1 MPAAAPVAEPRLEAG
16 TLRLLS
22 SLAAVH
28 DCVLAIDP
36 HEGCLFWADQ
46 LGLFTP
52 ALVCDHP
59 LPVAQLLA
67 HANEDA
73 RELLHEI
80 LHPSDP
86 LGTDHDRR
94 SQLAATL
101 RGMHVEFRAISLEGA
116 GTRGGAVELLLL
128 DAMHSAGTEPG
139 VRGDPVQP
147 TPLEQLTKKNEE
159 LETCVRSVSHDLR
172 SPLVSVLGFARLLRD
187 DFGEP
192 IGRTGLHFL
201 DRIEQAGRNM
211 ERLLSDML
219 ELSRIEDTPNCEV
232 HVNPIAVLDQLGAEL
247 KISLDEAEVTLVVP
261 SEVPILI
268 CDRTRLYQLFSN
280 LIGNAIHHA
289 SAGGRIEVSV
299 ETVDDGWEISVA
311 DDGPGIAPEDR
322 ERIFEAF
329 QTATPPP
336 STGRASQK
344 KASGLGLAIV
354 RKIVEAH
361 HGRIHVESE
370 VGEGARFVVW
380 LPRETEMALAP

>member
-139 VRGDPVQP
+139 GRGDPVQP

-361 HGRIHVESE
+361 HGRIYVESE

>member
-36 HEGCLFWADQ
+36 HGGCLFSADQ

-52 ALVCDHP
+52 ALVCHHP
-59 LPVAQLLA
+59 LPIAQLLA

-73 RELLHEI
+73 SELLHEI
-80 LHPSDP
+80 LRPSDP
-86 LGTDHDRR
+86 LGSDHDRR
-94 SQLAATL
+94 TQLATTL

-139 VRGDPVQP
+139 GRGDLAP
-147 TPLEQLTKKNEE
+147 TTPFEQLTKKNEE
-159 LETCVRSVSHDLR
+159 LETCIRSVSHDLR

-187 DFGEP
+187 EFGEP

-247 KISLDEAEVTLVVP
+247 KIPLDEAEVTLLVP
-261 SEVPILI
+261 SEAPILI

-280 LIGNAIHHA
+280 LIGNAIHHV

-311 DDGPGIAPEDR
+311 DDGTGIAPEDR
-322 ERIFEAF
+322 DRIFEAF
-329 QTATPPP
+329 QTATPP
-336 STGRASQK
+336 SSRGRASQK

-380 LPRETEMALAP
+380 LPRET

>member
-1 MPAAAPVAEPRLEAG
+1 LPAAAPVAEPRLEAG

-28 DCVLAIDP
+28 DWALAIDP

-139 VRGDPVQP
+139 GRGDPVQP

-280 LIGNAIHHA
+280 LIGNASHHA

-361 HGRIHVESE
+361 HGRIYVESE